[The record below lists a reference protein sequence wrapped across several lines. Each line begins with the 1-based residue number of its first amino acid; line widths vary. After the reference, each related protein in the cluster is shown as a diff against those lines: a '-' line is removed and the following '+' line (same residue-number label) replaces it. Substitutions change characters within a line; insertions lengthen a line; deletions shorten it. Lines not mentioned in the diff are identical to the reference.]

1 MLYRLVSFLFFLSRI
16 FFLSSLFHTHT
27 HTHIFLS
34 FYPLPALS
42 TLAQCPM
49 NPSFSTHNKGS
60 SSVRESILS
69 TTTRPV
75 SRKWKQLVSKLKWFN
90 KRQQPDFRPKSTGQA
105 ITSTRNITRR
115 RHSSDELTCTNEYPF
130 YTAQRGKKKALL
142 SSMG

>member
-16 FFLSSLFHTHT
+16 FFLFSLFSHTH
-27 HTHIFLS
+27 FSAS
-34 FYPLPALS
+34 FYSLPALS

-105 ITSTRNITRR
+105 ITSTRSITRR
-115 RHSSDELTCTNEYPF
+115 RYSSDELTRTNEYPF
-130 YTAQRGKKKALL
+130 YTAQRGKKKASL